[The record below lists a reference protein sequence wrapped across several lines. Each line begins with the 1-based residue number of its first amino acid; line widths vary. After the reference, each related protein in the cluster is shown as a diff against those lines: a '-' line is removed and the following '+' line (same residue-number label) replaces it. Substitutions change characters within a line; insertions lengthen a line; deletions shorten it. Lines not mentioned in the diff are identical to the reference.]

1 MVSMTS
7 PAETTPTRRALAKQK
22 TRERVLQAARALFA
36 EKGFEGATIRDI
48 AHHAGM
54 STGAVFASF
63 SDKSELFEEVVLAD
77 VAAISAEMDREIARN
92 DNIDDMLES
101 LFRVPLN
108 HNIAQLPILRSTL
121 SLSWVRDDPGLA
133 KAIRAL
139 QGLREKV
146 GEAVNLA
153 VSRGQLSQ
161 NADIPLI
168 ARLLWDVYLAD
179 LRRVVFFS
187 NSPEEVAGRQRRHAE
202 VILKGY
208 RPPA

>member
-1 MVSMTS
+1 MVSVTS
-7 PAETTPTRRALAKQK
+7 PAETAPTRRALAKRK
-22 TRERVLQAARALFA
+22 TRERVLQAARSLFA
-36 EKGFEGATIRDI
+36 ERGFEGATIRDI
-48 AHHAGM
+48 AQHAGM

-63 SDKSELFEEVVLAD
+63 NDKSELFEEIVLAD
-77 VAAISAEMDREIARN
+77 MAAISAEMDREIARH
-92 DNIDDMLES
+92 DNIDDMLVG
-101 LFRVPLN
+101 LFAVPLN
-108 HNIAQLPILRSTL
+108 HNLSQLPILRSTL

-133 KAIRAL
+133 RAITAL

-161 NADIPLI
+161 NADISLI

-179 LRRVVFFS
+179 LRRVVFMS
-187 NSPEEVAGRQRRHAE
+187 NSPEEVAQRQRRHAE

-208 RPPA
+208 RPSA